1 MRPSE
6 EPRSHCAAG
15 PSPPTATSRRTL
27 TARPHSLT
35 RRPTTTS
42 HHAPPPPLPAARWQP
57 RQDKPLPTNHT
68 ARPKEGL
75 WRGGSAHARRRMR
88 GKPGSSGACFCCA
101 CAGRACGAMGAVAVR
116 ARALRGPG
124 CPVLPAGW
132 SGGCRRLWA
141 LSGGS
146 AAAVSPH
153 ASSSSGTGALSP
165 FDRRLKRKQKNWA
178 ALQAEPAKCDYL
190 REEVGGRIADR
201 VLDITRTFPLA
212 LDVGSGR
219 GYIAQHLTK
228 ETVEKLIQVDIA
240 ENALK
245 NAVESEIPTVN
256 VVADEEFL
264 PFREDIDLVVSS
276 LSLHWV
282 NDLPR
287 AFREIHQV
295 LKPDGVFIG
304 AMFGGDTLYELRC
317 SLQLAELER
326 EGGFSPHVS
335 PFHCCLLGHLLSRAG
350 FNTLTVDTDEI
361 QVNYP
366 GLFEVM
372 EDLQGMG
379 EEYCSWNRKPLL
391 HRDTMLAAA
400 AIYQEMYGNSD
411 GSVPAT
417 FQIYYMI
424 GWKFHES
431 QARPAQRGSATVSF
445 GDLAKIDGL
454 LSRGKK

>member
-1 MRPSE
+1 
-6 EPRSHCAAG
+6 
-15 PSPPTATSRRTL
+15 
-27 TARPHSLT
+27 
-35 RRPTTTS
+35 
-42 HHAPPPPLPAARWQP
+42 
-57 RQDKPLPTNHT
+57 
-68 ARPKEGL
+68 
-75 WRGGSAHARRRMR
+75 
-88 GKPGSSGACFCCA
+88 
-101 CAGRACGAMGAVAVR
+101 
-116 ARALRGPG
+116 
-124 CPVLPAGW
+124 
-132 SGGCRRLWA
+132 
-141 LSGGS
+141 S
-146 AAAVSPH
+146 AAAG
-153 ASSSSGTGALSP
+153 ASSGSGALSP

-201 VLDITRTFPLA
+201 VFDIPRTFPLA

-264 PFREDIDLVVSS
+264 PFKEDTFDLVVSS
-276 LSLHWV
+276 LRYALIVYLHFIFLV
-282 NDLPR
+282 KD
-287 AFREIHQV
+287 IHQV

-335 PFHCCLLGHLLSRAG
+335 PFTAVSDLGHLLSRAG

-372 EDLQGMG
+372 EDLQGKYILCMG
-379 EEYCSWNRKPLL
+379 ESNCSWNRKPLL
-391 HRDTMLAAA
+391 HRETMLAAA
-400 AIYQEMYGNSD
+400 AIYREMYGNSD

-454 LSRGKK
+454 LSRQKK

>member
-1 MRPSE
+1 
-6 EPRSHCAAG
+6 
-15 PSPPTATSRRTL
+15 
-27 TARPHSLT
+27 
-35 RRPTTTS
+35 
-42 HHAPPPPLPAARWQP
+42 PPPV
-57 RQDKPLPTNHT
+57 
-68 ARPKEGL
+68 
-75 WRGGSAHARRRMR
+75 
-88 GKPGSSGACFCCA
+88 GA
-101 CAGRACGAMGAVAVR
+101 
-116 ARALRGPG
+116 
-124 CPVLPAGW
+124 
-132 SGGCRRLWA
+132 
-141 LSGGS
+141 
-146 AAAVSPH
+146 SP
-153 ASSSSGTGALSP
+153 GALNP

-201 VLDITRTFPLA
+201 VFDITRTFPLA

-245 NAVESEIPTVN
+245 NAIESEIPTVR

-264 PFREDIDLVVSS
+264 PFKENTFDLVVSS
-276 LSLHWV
+276 LRVGSHSHALCV
-282 NDLPR
+282 CVLQ
-287 AFREIHQV
+287 IHQV

-335 PFHCCLLGHLLSRAG
+335 PFTAVADLGHLLSRAG

-372 EDLQGMG
+372 EDLQGKYILCMG
-379 EEYCSWNRKPLL
+379 ESNCSWNRKPLL
-391 HRDTMLAAA
+391 HRETMLAAA
-400 AIYQEMYGNSD
+400 AIYQEMYGNSN

-424 GWKFHES
+424 GWKYHES
-431 QARPAQRGSATVSF
+431 QAKPAQRGSATVSF
-445 GDLAKIDGL
+445 GDLAKIEGL
-454 LSRGKK
+454 LKRGKK

>member
-1 MRPSE
+1 
-6 EPRSHCAAG
+6 
-15 PSPPTATSRRTL
+15 
-27 TARPHSLT
+27 
-35 RRPTTTS
+35 
-42 HHAPPPPLPAARWQP
+42 
-57 RQDKPLPTNHT
+57 
-68 ARPKEGL
+68 
-75 WRGGSAHARRRMR
+75 
-88 GKPGSSGACFCCA
+88 SSG
-101 CAGRACGAMGAVAVR
+101 
-116 ARALRGPG
+116 
-124 CPVLPAGW
+124 
-132 SGGCRRLWA
+132 S
-141 LSGGS
+141 
-146 AAAVSPH
+146 
-153 ASSSSGTGALSP
+153 GALSP

-201 VLDITRTFPLA
+201 VFDITRTFPLA

-228 ETVEKLIQVDIA
+228 ETIEKLIQVDIS

-245 NAVESEIPTVN
+245 NAVDSEIPTVS

-264 PFREDIDLVVSS
+264 PFKEDTFDLVVSS
-276 LSLHWV
+276 LRYALIAYLHFIFWLKIL
-282 NDLPR
+282 NN
-287 AFREIHQV
+287 IHQV

-335 PFHCCLLGHLLSRAG
+335 PFTAVSDLGHLLSRAG

-372 EDLQGMG
+372 EDLQGKYILYGNINVFCMG
-379 EEYCSWNRKPLL
+379 ESNCSWNRKPLL
-391 HRDTMLAAA
+391 HRETMLAAA

>member
-1 MRPSE
+1 MG
-6 EPRSHCAAG
+6 AAG
-15 PSPPTATSRRTL
+15 VGT
-27 TARPHSLT
+27 
-35 RRPTTTS
+35 
-42 HHAPPPPLPAARWQP
+42 
-57 RQDKPLPTNHT
+57 
-68 ARPKEGL
+68 
-75 WRGGSAHARRRMR
+75 
-88 GKPGSSGACFCCA
+88 
-101 CAGRACGAMGAVAVR
+101 
-116 ARALRGPG
+116 RALRGPG
-124 CPVLPAGW
+124 RPLLWVRWG
-132 SGGCRRLWA
+132 RRLWV

-146 AAAVSPH
+146 AAAASPPA
-153 ASSSSGTGALSP
+153 ASSSGSGALSP
-165 FDRRLKRKQKNWA
+165 FDRGLKRKQKNWA

-201 VLDITRTFPLA
+201 VFDIPRTFPLA

-245 NAVESEIPTVN
+245 NAVESEIPTVS

-264 PFREDIDLVVSS
+264 PFKEDTFDLVVSS

-287 AFREIHQV
+287 AFKEIHQV

-335 PFHCCLLGHLLSRAG
+335 PFTAVSDLGHLLSRAG

-372 EDLQGMG
+372 EDLQGK
-379 EEYCSWNRKPLL
+379 YILC
-391 HRDTMLAAA
+391 
-400 AIYQEMYGNSD
+400 GNINISSIS
-411 GSVPAT
+411 G
-417 FQIYYMI
+417 
-424 GWKFHES
+424 
-431 QARPAQRGSATVSF
+431 ARPAQRGSATVSF
-445 GDLAKIDGL
+445 GDLAKINGL
-454 LSRGKK
+454 ISRGKK

>member
-1 MRPSE
+1 P
-6 EPRSHCAAG
+6 
-15 PSPPTATSRRTL
+15 
-27 TARPHSLT
+27 
-35 RRPTTTS
+35 
-42 HHAPPPPLPAARWQP
+42 
-57 RQDKPLPTNHT
+57 
-68 ARPKEGL
+68 
-75 WRGGSAHARRRMR
+75 
-88 GKPGSSGACFCCA
+88 
-101 CAGRACGAMGAVAVR
+101 
-116 ARALRGPG
+116 
-124 CPVLPAGW
+124 PAG
-132 SGGCRRLWA
+132 A
-141 LSGGS
+141 
-146 AAAVSPH
+146 SP
-153 ASSSSGTGALSP
+153 GALSP

-201 VLDITRTFPLA
+201 VFDITRTFPLA

-228 ETVEKLIQVDIA
+228 ETVEKLIQVDVA

-245 NAVESEIPTVN
+245 NAVETEIPTVR

-264 PFREDIDLVVSS
+264 PFKEDTFDLVVSS
-276 LSLHWV
+276 LSRYSAIPSAVAL
-282 NDLPR
+282 LC
-287 AFREIHQV
+287 ALQIHHV

-335 PFHCCLLGHLLSRAG
+335 PFTAVADLGHLLARAG

-372 EDLQGMG
+372 EDLQGKYILCMG
-379 EEYCSWNRKPLL
+379 ESNCSWNRKPLL
-391 HRDTMLAAA
+391 HRETMLAAA
-400 AIYQEMYGNSD
+400 AIYREMYGNSD

-424 GWKFHES
+424 GWKYHES
-431 QARPAQRGSATVSF
+431 QAKPAPRGSATVSF
-445 GDLAKIDGL
+445 GDLAKIEGL
-454 LSRGKK
+454 ISRGKK

>member
-1 MRPSE
+1 
-6 EPRSHCAAG
+6 
-15 PSPPTATSRRTL
+15 SPPAG
-27 TARPHSLT
+27 A
-35 RRPTTTS
+35 
-42 HHAPPPPLPAARWQP
+42 
-57 RQDKPLPTNHT
+57 
-68 ARPKEGL
+68 
-75 WRGGSAHARRRMR
+75 
-88 GKPGSSGACFCCA
+88 SSG
-101 CAGRACGAMGAVAVR
+101 
-116 ARALRGPG
+116 
-124 CPVLPAGW
+124 
-132 SGGCRRLWA
+132 S
-141 LSGGS
+141 
-146 AAAVSPH
+146 
-153 ASSSSGTGALSP
+153 GALSP

-190 REEVGGRIADR
+190 REEVGAAAAFGPGRPPRQGGGGVSEAR
-201 VLDITRTFPLA
+201 RTFPLA

-228 ETVEKLIQVDIA
+228 ETIEKLIQVDIA

-264 PFREDIDLVVSS
+264 PFKEDTFDLVVSS

-335 PFHCCLLGHLLSRAG
+335 PFTAVSDLGHLLSRAG

-372 EDLQGMG
+372 EDLQGKYILYGNINVFCMG
-379 EEYCSWNRKPLL
+379 ESNCSWNRKPLL
-391 HRDTMLAAA
+391 HRETMLAAA
-400 AIYQEMYGNSD
+400 AIYREMYGNSD

-454 LSRGKK
+454 LSRIKK

>member
-1 MRPSE
+1 
-6 EPRSHCAAG
+6 
-15 PSPPTATSRRTL
+15 
-27 TARPHSLT
+27 
-35 RRPTTTS
+35 
-42 HHAPPPPLPAARWQP
+42 PPPAGA
-57 RQDKPLPTNHT
+57 T
-68 ARPKEGL
+68 
-75 WRGGSAHARRRMR
+75 
-88 GKPGSSGACFCCA
+88 PGS
-101 CAGRACGAMGAVAVR
+101 
-116 ARALRGPG
+116 
-124 CPVLPAGW
+124 
-132 SGGCRRLWA
+132 
-141 LSGGS
+141 
-146 AAAVSPH
+146 
-153 ASSSSGTGALSP
+153 GALNP

-201 VLDITRTFPLA
+201 VFDITRTFPLA

-245 NAVESEIPTVN
+245 NAVESEIPTVR

-264 PFREDIDLVVSS
+264 PFKEDTFDLVVSS
-276 LSLHWV
+276 LRYVLIIYVFS
-282 NDLPR
+282 
-287 AFREIHQV
+287 FIHQV

-335 PFHCCLLGHLLSRAG
+335 PFTAVADLGHLLSRAG

-372 EDLQGMG
+372 EDLQGKYILCMG
-379 EEYCSWNRKPLL
+379 ESNCSWNRKPLL
-391 HRDTMLAAA
+391 HRETMLAAA

-424 GWKFHES
+424 GWKYHES
-431 QARPAQRGSATVSF
+431 QAKPAQRGSATHSF
-445 GDLAKIDGL
+445 GDLAKIGGL
-454 LSRGKK
+454 LKREKK

>member
-1 MRPSE
+1 
-6 EPRSHCAAG
+6 ADA
-15 PSPPTATSRRTL
+15 
-27 TARPHSLT
+27 
-35 RRPTTTS
+35 
-42 HHAPPPPLPAARWQP
+42 
-57 RQDKPLPTNHT
+57 
-68 ARPKEGL
+68 
-75 WRGGSAHARRRMR
+75 
-88 GKPGSSGACFCCA
+88 SSG
-101 CAGRACGAMGAVAVR
+101 
-116 ARALRGPG
+116 
-124 CPVLPAGW
+124 
-132 SGGCRRLWA
+132 S
-141 LSGGS
+141 
-146 AAAVSPH
+146 
-153 ASSSSGTGALSP
+153 GALSP
-165 FDRRLKRKQKNWA
+165 FDRQLKRKQKNWA

-190 REEVGGRIADR
+190 REEVGATAGGPG
-201 VLDITRTFPLA
+201 TFPLA

-245 NAVESEIPTVN
+245 NTVESEIPTVN

-264 PFREDIDLVVSS
+264 PFKEDTFDLVLSS

-335 PFHCCLLGHLLSRAG
+335 PFTAVSDLGHLLSRAG

-372 EDLQGMG
+372 EDLQGKYVLCMG
-379 EEYCSWNRKPLL
+379 ESNCSWNRKPLL
-391 HRDTMLAAA
+391 HRETMLAAA

-431 QARPAQRGSATVSF
+431 QARPAQRGSATVSL

-454 LSRGKK
+454 SRGKK

>member
-1 MRPSE
+1 MVAAAVAG
-6 EPRSHCAAG
+6 AAG
-15 PSPPTATSRRTL
+15 AL
-27 TARPHSLT
+27 GG
-35 RRPTTTS
+35 
-42 HHAPPPPLPAARWQP
+42 AA
-57 RQDKPLPTNHT
+57 
-68 ARPKEGL
+68 AV
-75 WRGGSAHARRRMR
+75 GGW
-88 GKPGSSGACFCCA
+88 
-101 CAGRACGAMGAVAVR
+101 AVR
-116 ARALRGPG
+116 ALGGAAAPGGGAARAPRLW
-124 CPVLPAGW
+124 GW
-132 SGGCRRLWA
+132 GWGGSSRRLWVP
-141 LSGGS
+141 SGQ
-146 AAAVSPH
+146 AAAAASPPDP
-153 ASSSSGTGALSP
+153 SGALSP
-165 FDRRLKRKQKNWA
+165 FDRQLKRKQKNWA
-178 ALQAEPAKCDYL
+178 ALQPEPAKCDYL
-190 REEVGGRIADR
+190 REEVGGRVADR
-201 VLDITRTFPLA
+201 VFDITRAFPLA

-245 NAVESEIPTVN
+245 NAMETEIPTVS

-264 PFREDIDLVVSS
+264 PFKEDTFDLVVSS

-335 PFHCCLLGHLLSRAG
+335 PFTAVSDLGHLLSRAG

-379 EEYCSWNRKPLL
+379 ESNCSWNRKPLL
-391 HRDTMLAAA
+391 HRETILAAA
-400 AIYQEMYGNSD
+400 AIYQGKTSPEGFCNSFTWRS
-411 GSVPAT
+411 GKNKWT
-417 FQIYYMI
+417 
-424 GWKFHES
+424 
-431 QARPAQRGSATVSF
+431 SF
-445 GDLAKIDGL
+445 KKKKIVVHQ
-454 LSRGKK
+454 KQ

>member
-1 MRPSE
+1 MRP
-6 EPRSHCAAG
+6 PGPTGGLGLGLGR
-15 PSPPTATSRRTL
+15 PSPALGAVGRIRGRCCFSSRRL
-27 TARPHSLT
+27 FVGFGRAE
-35 RRPTTTS
+35 
-42 HHAPPPPLPAARWQP
+42 PLRPAAEAEAEE
-57 RQDKPLPTNHT
+57 L
-68 ARPKEGL
+68 
-75 WRGGSAHARRRMR
+75 GG
-88 GKPGSSGACFCCA
+88 G
-101 CAGRACGAMGAVAVR
+101 AGRARQVR
-116 ARALRGPG
+116 
-124 CPVLPAGW
+124 LPAG
-132 SGGCRRLWA
+132 
-141 LSGGS
+141 
-146 AAAVSPH
+146 
-153 ASSSSGTGALSP
+153 
-165 FDRRLKRKQKNWA
+165 
-178 ALQAEPAKCDYL
+178 
-190 REEVGGRIADR
+190 GGRRQD
-201 VLDITRTFPLA
+201 
-212 LDVGSGR
+212 SGQGVR
-219 GYIAQHLTK
+219 HHQ

-245 NAVESEIPTVN
+245 NAVQSEIPMVS
-256 VVADEEFL
+256 VVADEEYL
-264 PFREDIDLVVSS
+264 PFKEDTFDLVVSS

-335 PFHCCLLGHLLSRAG
+335 PFTAVSDLGHLLSRAG

-366 GLFEVM
+366 GLFEIM

-379 EEYCSWNRKPLL
+379 ESNCCWNRKPLL
-391 HRDTMLAAA
+391 HRETMLAAA

-431 QARPAQRGSATVSF
+431 QAKPAQRGSATVSF

>member
-1 MRPSE
+1 
-6 EPRSHCAAG
+6 
-15 PSPPTATSRRTL
+15 
-27 TARPHSLT
+27 
-35 RRPTTTS
+35 
-42 HHAPPPPLPAARWQP
+42 PPPA
-57 RQDKPLPTNHT
+57 
-68 ARPKEGL
+68 GF
-75 WRGGSAHARRRMR
+75 S
-88 GKPGSSGACFCCA
+88 PGS
-101 CAGRACGAMGAVAVR
+101 
-116 ARALRGPG
+116 
-124 CPVLPAGW
+124 
-132 SGGCRRLWA
+132 
-141 LSGGS
+141 
-146 AAAVSPH
+146 
-153 ASSSSGTGALSP
+153 GALNP

-201 VLDITRTFPLA
+201 VFDITRTFPLA

-219 GYIAQHLTK
+219 GYIAQHLNK

-245 NAVESEIPTVN
+245 NAVESEIPTVR

-264 PFREDIDLVVSS
+264 PFKEDTFDLVVSS
-276 LSLHWV
+276 LRYQS
-282 NDLPR
+282 
-287 AFREIHQV
+287 RELCVCALQIHQV
-295 LKPDGVFIG
+295 LKPNGVFIG

-335 PFHCCLLGHLLSRAG
+335 PFTAVADLGHLLSRAG

-372 EDLQGMG
+372 EDLQGKYILCMG
-379 EEYCSWNRKPLL
+379 ESNCSWNRKPLL
-391 HRDTMLAAA
+391 HRETMLAAA
-400 AIYQEMYGNSD
+400 AIYQEMYGNSN

-424 GWKFHES
+424 GWKYHES
-431 QARPAQRGSATVSF
+431 QAKPAQRGSATVSF
-445 GDLAKIDGL
+445 GDLAKIEGL
-454 LSRGKK
+454 LKTGKK

>member
-1 MRPSE
+1 M
-6 EPRSHCAAG
+6 
-15 PSPPTATSRRTL
+15 L
-27 TARPHSLT
+27 LN
-35 RRPTTTS
+35 
-42 HHAPPPPLPAARWQP
+42 L
-57 RQDKPLPTNHT
+57 
-68 ARPKEGL
+68 
-75 WRGGSAHARRRMR
+75 
-88 GKPGSSGACFCCA
+88 F
-101 CAGRACGAMGAVAVR
+101 
-116 ARALRGPG
+116 
-124 CPVLPAGW
+124 
-132 SGGCRRLWA
+132 
-141 LSGGS
+141 
-146 AAAVSPH
+146 
-153 ASSSSGTGALSP
+153 
-165 FDRRLKRKQKNWA
+165 F
-178 ALQAEPAKCDYL
+178 
-190 REEVGGRIADR
+190 
-201 VLDITRTFPLA
+201 RTFPLA

-245 NAVESEIPTVN
+245 NAVESEIPTVS

-264 PFREDIDLVVSS
+264 PFKEDTFDLVVSS

-335 PFHCCLLGHLLSRAG
+335 PFTAVSDLGHLLSRAG

-379 EEYCSWNRKPLL
+379 ESNCSWNRKPLL
-391 HRDTMLAAA
+391 HRETMLAAA
-400 AIYQEMYGNSD
+400 AIYREMYGNSD

-445 GDLAKIDGL
+445 RDLAKIDGL
-454 LSRGKK
+454 VSRGKK

>member
-1 MRPSE
+1 
-6 EPRSHCAAG
+6 
-15 PSPPTATSRRTL
+15 
-27 TARPHSLT
+27 
-35 RRPTTTS
+35 
-42 HHAPPPPLPAARWQP
+42 
-57 RQDKPLPTNHT
+57 
-68 ARPKEGL
+68 
-75 WRGGSAHARRRMR
+75 
-88 GKPGSSGACFCCA
+88 
-101 CAGRACGAMGAVAVR
+101 
-116 ARALRGPG
+116 
-124 CPVLPAGW
+124 
-132 SGGCRRLWA
+132 
-141 LSGGS
+141 
-146 AAAVSPH
+146 
-153 ASSSSGTGALSP
+153 
-165 FDRRLKRKQKNWA
+165 
-178 ALQAEPAKCDYL
+178 
-190 REEVGGRIADR
+190 
-201 VLDITRTFPLA
+201 TFPLA

-228 ETVEKLIQVDIA
+228 ETIEKLIQVDIA

-264 PFREDIDLVVSS
+264 PFKEDTFDLVVSS

-335 PFHCCLLGHLLSRAG
+335 PFTAVSDLGHLLSRAG

-372 EDLQGMG
+372 EDLQGKCILYG
-379 EEYCSWNRKPLL
+379 NINVFYIKLTFCVSFFFSLPAL
-391 HRDTMLAAA
+391 T
-400 AIYQEMYGNSD
+400 EMYGNSD

>member
-1 MRPSE
+1 
-6 EPRSHCAAG
+6 
-15 PSPPTATSRRTL
+15 
-27 TARPHSLT
+27 
-35 RRPTTTS
+35 
-42 HHAPPPPLPAARWQP
+42 
-57 RQDKPLPTNHT
+57 
-68 ARPKEGL
+68 
-75 WRGGSAHARRRMR
+75 
-88 GKPGSSGACFCCA
+88 
-101 CAGRACGAMGAVAVR
+101 MGAAALGGGAGAVG
-116 ARALRGPG
+116 ARALRGAG
-124 CPVLPAGW
+124 CPVLRAGW
-132 SGGCRRLWA
+132 GRRLWA
-141 LSGGS
+141 PSGGS
-146 AAAVSPH
+146 AAAGV
-153 ASSSSGTGALSP
+153 ASGSGALSP

-178 ALQAEPAKCDYL
+178 ALRAEPAECEYL
-190 REEVGGRIADR
+190 RREVGGRIADR
-201 VLDITRTFPLA
+201 VFDIPRTFPLA
-212 LDVGSGR
+212 LDLGSGR

-228 ETVEKLIQVDIA
+228 
-240 ENALK
+240 K
-245 NAVESEIPTVN
+245 NAVESEIPTVS
-256 VVADEEFL
+256 VVADEECL
-264 PFREDIDLVVSS
+264 PFKEDTFDLVVSS

-335 PFHCCLLGHLLSRAG
+335 PFTAVSDLGHLLSRAG

-379 EEYCSWNRKPLL
+379 ESNCSWNRKPLL
-391 HRDTMLAAA
+391 HRETMLAAA
-400 AIYQEMYGNSD
+400 AIYREMYGNSD

>member
-1 MRPSE
+1 S
-6 EPRSHCAAG
+6 
-15 PSPPTATSRRTL
+15 
-27 TARPHSLT
+27 
-35 RRPTTTS
+35 
-42 HHAPPPPLPAARWQP
+42 PAA
-57 RQDKPLPTNHT
+57 D
-68 ARPKEGL
+68 A
-75 WRGGSAHARRRMR
+75 
-88 GKPGSSGACFCCA
+88 SSG
-101 CAGRACGAMGAVAVR
+101 
-116 ARALRGPG
+116 
-124 CPVLPAGW
+124 
-132 SGGCRRLWA
+132 S
-141 LSGGS
+141 
-146 AAAVSPH
+146 
-153 ASSSSGTGALSP
+153 GALSP

-190 REEVGGRIADR
+190 REEVGSRMADR
-201 VLDITRTFPLA
+201 VFDIPRTFPIA

-245 NAVESEIPTVN
+245 NTVESEIPTFN

-264 PFREDIDLVVSS
+264 PFKEDTFDLVLSS
-276 LSLHWV
+276 LRYALIVYLLFIFSLKML
-282 NDLPR
+282 NN
-287 AFREIHQV
+287 IHRV

-335 PFHCCLLGHLLSRAG
+335 PFTAVSDLGHLLSRAG

-372 EDLQGMG
+372 EDLQGKYVLCMG
-379 EEYCSWNRKPLL
+379 ESNCSWNRKPLL
-391 HRDTMLAAA
+391 HRETMLAAA

-431 QARPAQRGSATVSF
+431 QARPAQRGSATVSL

>member
-1 MRPSE
+1 
-6 EPRSHCAAG
+6 
-15 PSPPTATSRRTL
+15 
-27 TARPHSLT
+27 
-35 RRPTTTS
+35 
-42 HHAPPPPLPAARWQP
+42 PPLA
-57 RQDKPLPTNHT
+57 
-68 ARPKEGL
+68 
-75 WRGGSAHARRRMR
+75 
-88 GKPGSSGACFCCA
+88 GA
-101 CAGRACGAMGAVAVR
+101 
-116 ARALRGPG
+116 
-124 CPVLPAGW
+124 
-132 SGGCRRLWA
+132 
-141 LSGGS
+141 
-146 AAAVSPH
+146 SP
-153 ASSSSGTGALSP
+153 GALNP

-201 VLDITRTFPLA
+201 VFDITRTFPLA

-245 NAVESEIPTVN
+245 NAIESEIPTIK

-264 PFREDIDLVVSS
+264 PFKEDTFDLVVSS
-276 LSLHWV
+276 LRMRSHSHALCV
-282 NDLPR
+282 CVLQ
-287 AFREIHQV
+287 IHQV

-335 PFHCCLLGHLLSRAG
+335 PFTAVADLGHLLSRAG

-372 EDLQGMG
+372 EDLQGKYILCMG
-379 EEYCSWNRKPLL
+379 ESNCSWNRKPLL
-391 HRDTMLAAA
+391 HRETMLAAA
-400 AIYQEMYGNSD
+400 AIYQEMYGNSN

-424 GWKFHES
+424 GWKYHES
-431 QARPAQRGSATVSF
+431 QAKPAQRGSATVSF
-445 GDLAKIDGL
+445 GDLAKIEGL
-454 LSRGKK
+454 IKRGKK